1 MRVVVIGAGKLGY
14 SIAEL
19 MSNEQYDVVFI
30 DRDELRLEQAKNT
43 LDVLTICN
51 AATSQSLYMDP
62 DIKGADMVIAVTDS
76 DETNMV
82 ASLMAKRFGVH
93 HTVARIRDAQLLRDG
108 EEFLKKNFQ
117 IDQIVNPELITAR
130 EIRRDIMTPAALD
143 VEDFAGGK
151 VRLFEAKIR
160 RGTRFAG
167 VMLKDLS
174 LPRNV
179 LAAMIFRDNHMII
192 PHGDDALM
200 PGDNAY
206 FVGDP
211 DSIEQVSSNF
221 VQRTAKKVNRVL
233 IVGAGR
239 TGRALAKMLEA
250 EGLRV
255 KIIDNNPERCQLAAD
270 RLKSSLII
278 HGDASNIDLLNSEGA
293 GETDVAVCLTEDDKL
308 NLMLAL
314 LLKHMGAEKTV
325 VRIARS
331 EYVDLMKKVGVD
343 IAVSSRLLSAAE
355 VLAFARRGGVVAVS
369 LLEGAK
375 AEAVEVKVQRGAP
388 VIGKSLSMA
397 RLPKECLVCSV
408 VRDGEAHIANG
419 NTVLSAGDTVILILD
434 TRYSNQ
440 VMEYFK
446 GTVK

>member
-30 DRDELRLEQAKNT
+30 DIDEQRLEQAKNT
-43 LDVLTICN
+43 LDVLTICS
-51 AATSQSLYMDP
+51 AATSQTLFMDP
-62 DIKGADMVIAVTDS
+62 DVKGADMVIAVTDS

-82 ASLMAKRFGVH
+82 ASLMAKHYGIH
-93 HTVARIRDAQLLRDG
+93 HTVARIRDAQLFRDG
-108 EEFLKKNFQ
+108 QEFLKQSFH
-117 IDQIVNPELITAR
+117 IDQIINPEMITAR

-160 RGTRFAG
+160 RGSRFDG
-167 VMLKDLS
+167 VMLKDLK
-174 LPRNV
+174 LPRDV

-192 PHGDDALM
+192 PHGNDALM
-200 PGDNAY
+200 AGDNAY
-206 FVGDP
+206 FVGNP
-211 DSIEQVSSNF
+211 ASIELVSSSF
-221 VQRTAKKVNRVL
+221 VHRTAKRINRVL

-239 TGRALAKMLEA
+239 TGRMLASMLED

-255 KIIDNNPERCQLAAD
+255 KIIDSDPERCQLAAD

-278 HGDASNIDLLNSEGA
+278 NGDASNIDLLNSEGA
-293 GETDVAVCLTEDDKL
+293 GDTDVAICLTEDDKL

-331 EYVDLMKKVGVD
+331 EYVDLMKQVGVD

-375 AEAVEVKVQRGAP
+375 AEAIEVKVQRGAP

-397 RLPKECLVCSV
+397 QLPKECLVCSV
-408 VRDGEAHIANG
+408 VHDEEAHIANG
-419 NTVLSAGDTVILILD
+419 STVLSAGDTVILILD

>member
-1 MRVVVIGAGKLGY
+1 MRVVIIGAGKLGY

-30 DRDELRLEQAKNT
+30 DRDEQRLEEAKST
-43 LDVLTICN
+43 LDVLTICS
-51 AATSQSLYMDP
+51 AATSQSLFLDL
-62 DIKGADMVIAVTDS
+62 DVKGADMVIAVTDS

-82 ASLMAKRFGVH
+82 ASLMAKHFGIR
-93 HTVARIRDAQLLRDG
+93 HTVARIRDAQLLQDG
-108 EEFLKKNFQ
+108 QEFLKKSFQ
-117 IDQIVNPELITAR
+117 IDQIINPELITAR

-151 VRLFEAKIR
+151 VRLFETKIR
-160 RGTRFAG
+160 RSSKFSG
-167 VMLKDLS
+167 VMLKDLH
-174 LPRNV
+174 LPKNV

-192 PHGDDALM
+192 PHGNDALR

-211 DSIEQVSSNF
+211 VSIEQVSSNF
-221 VQRTAKKVNRVL
+221 VQRTAKKINRVL

-239 TGRALAKMLEA
+239 TGRALAKMLED

-255 KIIDNNPERCQLAAD
+255 KIIDSDPERCQLAAD
-270 RLKSSLII
+270 QLKNSLII
-278 HGDASNIDLLNSEGA
+278 NGDASNIDLLTTEGA
-293 GETDVAVCLTEDDKL
+293 GDSDVAICLTEDDKL

-331 EYVDLMKKVGVD
+331 EYTGLMKKVGVD

-369 LLEGAK
+369 FLEGAK

-397 RLPKECLVCSV
+397 QLPKECLVCSV
-408 VRDGEAHIANG
+408 VKDGEAQIARG
-419 NTVLSAGDTVILILD
+419 STVLSAGDTVILILD

-446 GTVK
+446 GSKG